1 MERDAKRVV
10 LEWGSWIEGQVQ
22 NEGRDMRIEHAKK
35 EELTKQFAQKA
46 VREQYAYTA
55 SIVTL
60 SVERTVG

>member
-1 MERDAKRVV
+1 M
-10 LEWGSWIEGQVQ
+10 Q
-22 NEGRDMRIEHAKK
+22 NEGRDMRSEQAKK

-55 SIVTL
+55 SVATL